1 MEKTEEKRR
10 GGGEEGRRGGG
21 EEGRRGGGEKERTR
35 GGKEEKR
42 GGEEE
47 RSVSVPRGV
56 VVLLRFSSGGF
67 VYSNSKVKVGEEETF
82 LAPIV

>member
-10 GGGEEGRRGGG
+10 GVGEEGRGG
-21 EEGRRGGGEKERTR
+21 
-35 GGKEEKR
+35 

-47 RSVSVPRGV
+47 RTRRGKEERRGGEEKMSVSVDCGV
-56 VVLLRFSSGGF
+56 VVLLRSSSGRF
-67 VYSNSKVKVGEEETF
+67 VYSKVELGEEETF

>member
-1 MEKTEEKRR
+1 MEKTEEK
-10 GGGEEGRRGGG
+10 RRGGG

-47 RSVSVPRGV
+47 RSVSVEWLCFLGSAV
-56 VVLLRFSSGGF
+56 GDSST
-67 VYSNSKVKVGEEETF
+67 VTVRSK
-82 LAPIV
+82 